1 MAVETFSW
9 CPKVASQVDTSF
21 RTRKAQFGDGYTQV
35 AGDGINPVT
44 PQWSVSFTG
53 DEAYIQAI
61 KNFLNRHTGWK
72 SFIWKPPLEPSG
84 LWRAESFQIST
95 HGNKNTPQ
103 QHIHTGI
110 PSMSISSDV
119 QKLEPGKRVRLI
131 EVDGS
136 AFGAGIL
143 RFHNETIPIP
153 RRKSSPQA
161 ATSQNLSRS
170 RCGGRGRSMA
180 RGRMN

>member
-9 CPKVASQVDTSF
+9 CPKVTSQVDTSF

-72 SFIWKPPLEPSG
+72 SFIWKPPIEPSG

-95 HGNKNTPQ
+95 HGNKKYTL
-103 QHIHTGI
+103 
-110 PSMSISSDV
+110 SSTF
-119 QKLEPGKRVRLI
+119 I
-131 EVDGS
+131 
-136 AFGAGIL
+136 
-143 RFHNETIPIP
+143 
-153 RRKSSPQA
+153 QA
-161 ATSQNLSRS
+161 YHP
-170 RCGGRGRSMA
+170 
-180 RGRMN
+180 

>member
-1 MAVETFSW
+1 MALQKFTW
-9 CPKVASQVDTSF
+9 KMDMGAAADTQF
-21 RTRKAQFGDGYTQV
+21 AVTKIQFGDGYTQV

-95 HGNKNTPQ
+95 HGNKKYTL
-103 QHIHTGI
+103 
-110 PSMSISSDV
+110 SSTF
-119 QKLEPGKRVRLI
+119 I
-131 EVDGS
+131 
-136 AFGAGIL
+136 
-143 RFHNETIPIP
+143 
-153 RRKSSPQA
+153 QA
-161 ATSQNLSRS
+161 YHP
-170 RCGGRGRSMA
+170 
-180 RGRMN
+180 